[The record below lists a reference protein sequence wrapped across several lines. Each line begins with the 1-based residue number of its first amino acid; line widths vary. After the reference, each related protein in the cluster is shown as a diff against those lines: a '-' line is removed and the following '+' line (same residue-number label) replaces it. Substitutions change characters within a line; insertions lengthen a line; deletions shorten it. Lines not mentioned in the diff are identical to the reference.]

1 MKEVP
6 EKLNEIVDAVLSYRP
21 ESKCKKEGFMAFD
34 HKHYV
39 PILKGKQGEFA
50 ALANITSKEQIARF
64 TPLIEIPP
72 IPLTYYPGQEH
83 GVTAKTIDEHIVG
96 CAANFADAVKH
107 LPSVFVDGIY
117 VESEDD
123 LQDSS
128 SPIDAV
134 FAVLREKGIPFVP
147 VIGLDRVE
155 DYADSVSIAMSQD
168 GRGCCLRLFEADMD
182 AISTTLA
189 AQISGLIKAISVE
202 PNQVDLLIDYG
213 PKVPQKGALP
223 LLINA
228 LPFLDSWRTVT
239 LASSS
244 FPPDMGE
251 VARNSVKQMEREEW
265 TAWNSVRVNPTV
277 KRIPAYGD
285 YGINHPVLTE
295 YNPLTMSMS
304 PNIRYTDLSEYVIAK
319 GQAQPR
325 KKWAEG
331 DPAKE
336 KIRAQLAP
344 SVQYPKL
351 AATIK
356 AHAAWKGKPFSWGDA
371 FIDKCSHKECGN
383 ATVWRAV
390 GMNHHIALAV
400 QQIASLP

>member
-1 MKEVP
+1 MP
-6 EKLNEIVDAVLSYRP
+6 
-21 ESKCKKEGFMAFD
+21 FD

-39 PILKGKQGEFA
+39 PLLKGKQGEFG

-64 TPLIEIPP
+64 TPLVEVPP
-72 IPLTYYPGQEH
+72 IPLTYYPGQAQ
-83 GVTAKTIDEHIVG
+83 GVTTKSIDEHI
-96 CAANFADAVKH
+96 ADFSANLAEAVKH

-123 LQDSS
+123 LQDGS
-128 SPIDAV
+128 SPIDTV
-134 FAVLREKGIPFVP
+134 FSVLREKVVPFVP
-147 VIGLDRVE
+147 VIGLDRVV
-155 DYADSVSIAMSQD
+155 DYADSVAAAIKQD

-182 AISTTLA
+182 AISTTLG
-189 AQISGLIKAISVE
+189 AQISGLLDAIAVQS
-202 PNQVDLLIDYG
+202 NQVDLLIDFG
-213 PKVPQKGALP
+213 PKVPQKGTLP
-223 LLINA
+223 LLVNA
-228 LPFLDSWRTVT
+228 LPFIDSWRTIT

-251 VARNSVKQMEREEW
+251 VARNSVKQIDREEW
-265 TAWNSVRVNPTV
+265 AAWNSLRANPTV

-304 PNIRYTDLSEYVIAK
+304 PNIRYTDFSEYVIAK

-325 KKWAEG
+325 KKWADG

-356 AHAAWKGKPFSWGDA
+356 AHASWKGKPFSWGDA
-371 FIDKCSHKECGN
+371 FIDKCSPKECGN
-383 ATVWRAV
+383 ATVWRSV
-390 GMNHHIALAV
+390 GMNHHIALVV
-400 QQIASLP
+400 QQIANLP